1 MEATA
6 TLAENI
12 LFIFIDMT
20 KHYKIKLED
29 KAAFLNKIEKV
40 GVKVDSFQIKDNK
53 LDDMFEFDVTN
64 PETIKTINSV
74 LKDSPK
80 IDQVKE
86 QLKAMIREE
95 LKSFRNK
102 E

>member
-1 MEATA
+1 MV
-6 TLAENI
+6 
-12 LFIFIDMT
+12 

-40 GVKVDSFQIKDNK
+40 GVKVDSFQIKNNK
-53 LDDMFEFDVTN
+53 LDDAFEFDVTD

-80 IDQVKE
+80 IDQIK
-86 QLKAMIREE
+86 
-95 LKSFRNK
+95 
-102 E
+102 

>member
-20 KHYKIKLED
+20 KHYKIELKD

-40 GVKVDSFQIKDNK
+40 GVMVDSFDIKNNK
-53 LDDMFEFDVTN
+53 LDNTFEFDVTD
-64 PETIKTINSV
+64 PEAIKTIDSI
-74 LKDSPK
+74 LKQSPK

-95 LKSFRNK
+95 LKSFRK
-102 E
+102 

>member
-1 MEATA
+1 MV
-6 TLAENI
+6 
-12 LFIFIDMT
+12 

-40 GVKVDSFQIKDNK
+40 GVKVDSFQIKNNK
-53 LDDMFEFDVTN
+53 LDDAFEFDVTD

-80 IDQVKE
+80 IDQIKE
-86 QLKAMIREE
+86 QLKVMIREE
-95 LKSFRNK
+95 LKIFKNK

>member
-1 MEATA
+1 
-6 TLAENI
+6 
-12 LFIFIDMT
+12 MT
-20 KHYKIKLED
+20 KHYKIKLGD

-40 GVKVDSFQIKDNK
+40 GVKVDSFDIKDNK
-53 LDDMFEFDVTN
+53 LDDTFEFDVTD
-64 PETIKTINSV
+64 PVAIKTINSI

-80 IDQVKE
+80 ITTVKE

-95 LKSFRNK
+95 LKSFKNK